1 MIALVGCV
9 DSLSFACWRGVLT
22 VEPADTRS
30 ELEAEAAAEVPLLM
44 PVEKEAAEIAGV
56 AIMDHFYIPFR

>member
-1 MIALVGCV
+1 M
-9 DSLSFACWRGVLT
+9 
-22 VEPADTRS
+22 EPADTRS